1 MKLIKYIIK
10 NFLLKIKSL
19 FSVYPE
25 DTNKNYVS
33 EGDLENIKEADPRS
47 INASLSFVDKD
58 NPIFSEL
65 KKIVKE
71 VEINSLSDLVNMFTI
86 CYENRLKP
94 NWSEITINELRNNN
108 NKLSTAGKMNYILF
122 NKALEAFFQNMGCE
136 FSLSEKGKK
145 DLEKAT
151 YWTITEMTAKWVNFL
166 SSNTLPT
173 AVGLIFKERNKE
185 KWEVFDLKEKHLV
198 LD

>member
-1 MKLIKYIIK
+1 MKLIKYILK

-33 EGDLENIKEADPRS
+33 EGDLGNIKEADPRS

-58 NPIFSEL
+58 NPIFLEL

-71 VEINSLSDLVNMFTI
+71 VSINSLSDLVNMFTI

-122 NKALEAFFQNMGCE
+122 NKALEAFFRI
-136 FSLSEKGKK
+136 
-145 DLEKAT
+145 
-151 YWTITEMTAKWVNFL
+151 WVVNF
-166 SSNTLPT
+166 PYRKK
-173 AVGLIFKERNKE
+173 VRKI
-185 KWEVFDLKEKHLV
+185 
-198 LD
+198 

>member
-1 MKLIKYIIK
+1 MKLIKYIIQT
-10 NFLLKIKSL
+10 FLLKIKSL
-19 FSVYPE
+19 FSFLSE
-25 DTNKNYVS
+25 NSNKNYVS
-33 EGDLENIKEADPRS
+33 EKELENIKEADPRS

-58 NPIFSEL
+58 NPIFLEL

-185 KWEVFDLKEKHLV
+185 EWEVFD
-198 LD
+198 